1 MSVIV
6 ELTVPSEAFELGQ
19 ILRVEPPAQIALET
33 MVPLGGQP
41 TPFIRSRNDVRE
53 TFETSVRGHSSVED
67 ITEVNSHNGE
77 TLYALRWNPPPDSF
91 LRTIMEMGAVVLNAS
106 GDATQ
111 WGLEVRFPDHEKLS
125 AFHNYII
132 EHDIPI
138 HIDRTYTLSET
149 TEHGHRFDLS
159 QEQREALLLALRKGY
174 FETPSEASL
183 DDLADELG
191 ITRQA
196 LSNRIRRANEK
207 VLTEVLLSSGTRYE

>member
-1 MSVIV
+1 MSVILEFSIPAGDFQLGDV
-6 ELTVPSEAFELGQ
+6 LSGPPDMQIELERIVPTGNMIMPFVWATGKSQPEFAERVRSHASVREFRELDSIGESVLYR
-19 ILRVEPPAQIALET
+19 IEWKEPPIDLLE
-33 MVPLGGQP
+33 G
-41 TPFIRSRNDVRE
+41 ISRAD
-53 TFETSVRGHSSVED
+53 
-67 ITEVNSHNGE
+67 
-77 TLYALRWNPPPDSF
+77 
-91 LRTIMEMGAVVLNAS
+91 AVVLEARGAEDWS
-106 GDATQ
+106 FR
-111 WGLEVRFPDHEKLS
+111 LRFPDHEKLS

-191 ITRQA
+191 ISRQA
-196 LSNRIRRANEK
+196 LSNRIRRANDK